1 MKKIRIS
8 CIVLAA
14 FMLLSLLAGCSA
26 SSKFAADN
34 GAAPRES
41 IKNESQAASEEGYYE
56 APSEDTV
63 YGGTAYETDV
73 PFTQNLP
80 DNAKLIY
87 TASVEMETTEFD
99 AAAKSLNMLAN
110 EMGGY
115 FESSSFDNYSNY
127 RHAYYTVRVP
137 SAKFADFYSRVGEN
151 CTIKNKVH
159 SSKNIGEDYY
169 DVEARL
175 VTQKTKLERLQALL
189 AKSTNLKDI
198 ITLEGSISET
208 ELAIEHLSGTLRKY
222 DSLVGYSTIDIS
234 LREVYRISETEEA
247 AIGFGA
253 KLAAAFKSGGRSF
266 VDGLQSMMIGFA
278 RNWAGWL
285 IFIII
290 VVVVWLVIRGVIRR
304 RRKKKAK
311 KLMEI
316 EAAKNNSGEKQ

>member
-1 MKKIRIS
+1 MKRIRIS

-26 SSKFAADN
+26 NSKYAADN

-41 IKNESQAASEEGYYE
+41 IKSESQAVSEDVYYE
-56 APSEDTV
+56 APSEDTLF
-63 YGGTAYETDV
+63 GGTAYETDV
-73 PFTQNLP
+73 PYTQSLP
-80 DNAKLIY
+80 DNAKLIFR
-87 TASVEMETTEFD
+87 AEINMETTEFD
-99 AAAKSLNMLAN
+99 AAVKSLSSLVGSV
-110 EMGGY
+110 GGY
-115 FESSSFDNYSNY
+115 FESSGLDNYSSY
-127 RHAYYTVRVP
+127 RYAHYTVRVP
-137 SAKFADFYSRVGEN
+137 SEKFEDFCSRVGEN
-151 CTIKNKVH
+151 CKINNI
-159 SSKNIGEDYY
+159 SRSAEDIGEIYY
-169 DVEARL
+169 DTESRL
-175 VTQKTKLERLQALL
+175 ATQKTKLERLQALL
-189 AKSTNLKDI
+189 GKADNIDTI
-198 ITLEGSISET
+198 IALESAISET

-290 VVVVWLVIRGVIRR
+290 VVAVWLVIRGVIRR